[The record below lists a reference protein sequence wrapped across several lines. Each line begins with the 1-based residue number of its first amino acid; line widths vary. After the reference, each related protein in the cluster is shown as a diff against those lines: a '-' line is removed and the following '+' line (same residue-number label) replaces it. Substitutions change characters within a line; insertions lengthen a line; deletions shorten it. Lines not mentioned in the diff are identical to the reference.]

1 MPRLGEEG
9 AERARGGVQSIGRG
23 FAIIEE
29 IARNRDGIG
38 LAELS
43 KRVGLHNS
51 TTFHLVKTLVSLG
64 YVRQLKDSKRYRIG
78 RPLFALA
85 ASALDEIEMM
95 SLATPVLDDLARATG
110 ESAHFSVPM
119 GDAVV
124 VLARTSGPGAFQ
136 LTDRVGVVRP
146 AHCTA
151 LGKIMLA
158 ALAPG
163 QFERYLQRAELKA
176 HTPKS
181 ITSAERLAREIAE
194 VRRAGLA
201 IDDGEFDP
209 ELRCVAL
216 PVRDFSGRVIGAIG
230 ISGPVWRLSIEALQK
245 RARAGARR
253 RRPPVGRIRL
263 SAAKR
268 SARQGGGLDRERRQ
282 AMPRHA
288 NYVPHGVIPAVL
300 LPFENDLSID
310 EASFRKHL
318 RDVAAVEGLSAVTIN
333 AHSTEVASCTFDEQ
347 RRVLDIAQDEIGGR
361 LPLIN
366 GIWADGSLEAA
377 RHRAHG
383 GRRAAPRRSLVF
395 PPAPFTLG
403 QSPAMALAHFKR
415 IADATDL
422 PLIVFQYPLAT
433 GQGYPKDTLLK
444 LCEEVPTIRAIKD
457 WIGNVPHHEWH
468 IRTLQSLPRPV
479 NVLTTHSS
487 WLLLVAGA
495 RPATACCRARAA

>member
-1 MPRLGEEG
+1 VTVRPKQKPASGRPPRARIAEIRDFGDEG
-9 AERARGGVQSIGRG
+9 TGQARGGVQSIGRA

-51 TTFHLVKTLVSLG
+51 TTFHLVKTMVSLG

-95 SLATPVLDDLARATG
+95 SLATPVLDELARATG

-158 ALAPG
+158 ALVPD
-163 QFERYLQRAELKA
+163 QFARYLQRAELKA
-176 HTPKS
+176 YTTKS
-181 ITSAERLAREIAE
+181 ITSAEQLAREIAE

-201 IDDGEFDP
+201 IDDGEFDS
-209 ELRCVAL
+209 ELRCAAL

-245 RARAGARR
+245 RARIVRAAAD
-253 RRPPVGRIRL
+253 RL
-263 SAAKR
+263 SAEFGYA
-268 SARQGGGLDRERRQ
+268 GEPE
-282 AMPRHA
+282 PR
-288 NYVPHGVIPAVL
+288 V
-300 LPFENDLSID
+300 
-310 EASFRKHL
+310 R
-318 RDVAAVEGLSAVTIN
+318 AAV
-333 AHSTEVASCTFDEQ
+333 
-347 RRVLDIAQDEIGGR
+347 
-361 LPLIN
+361 
-366 GIWADGSLEAA
+366 
-377 RHRAHG
+377 
-383 GRRAAPRRSLVF
+383 
-395 PPAPFTLG
+395 
-403 QSPAMALAHFKR
+403 
-415 IADATDL
+415 
-422 PLIVFQYPLAT
+422 
-433 GQGYPKDTLLK
+433 
-444 LCEEVPTIRAIKD
+444 
-457 WIGNVPHHEWH
+457 
-468 IRTLQSLPRPV
+468 
-479 NVLTTHSS
+479 
-487 WLLLVAGA
+487 
-495 RPATACCRARAA
+495 